1 MKDKVD
7 EQAQEQTA
15 RIFLILGIMVLIV
28 SAFIGIILLPLL
40 ALFGLIWATGALIV
54 RFIQ

>member
-1 MKDKVD
+1 VD
-7 EQAQEQTA
+7 DQAQEQTA
-15 RIFLILGIMVLIV
+15 RFFLILAIIVLIA
-28 SAFIGIILLPLL
+28 SALIGIILLPLL